1 MTVFRTCT
9 AIAILVTLAGSAS
22 AGPYPELAGNLERRK
37 LDRLASAIEGFL
49 VYSRQPRKTDD
60 ETVWMIDKLQIWEW
74 RAETITEGV
83 CARWS
88 QDGRHL
94 AVFRNAKGEP
104 QDGVVGP
111 SRISY

>member
-9 AIAILVTLAGSAS
+9 AVAVSVALVGSAS
-22 AGPYPELAGNLERRK
+22 AGPYPEPAGNQERRR

-60 ETVWMIDKLQIWEW
+60 ETVWMNDKLQIGEW
-74 RAETITEGV
+74 RAETVTEGV
-83 CARWS
+83 CARWI

-104 QDGVVGP
+104 QDGVVGTIFP
-111 SRISY
+111 GA